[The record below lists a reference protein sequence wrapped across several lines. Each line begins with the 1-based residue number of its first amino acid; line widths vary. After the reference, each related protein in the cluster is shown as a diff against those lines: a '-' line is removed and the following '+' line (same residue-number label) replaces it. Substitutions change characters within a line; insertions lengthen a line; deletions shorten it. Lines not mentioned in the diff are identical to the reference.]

1 MKLDV
6 IGTSCTWFERR
17 NTSFI
22 LDERA
27 LFDVP
32 EGNYKEIIKRIN
44 IYDLDFIFI
53 SHIHT
58 DHAVD
63 LHIITTR
70 FIREKHGRKNKLRI
84 YAPKEMAETIVKFN
98 TLYNGSEEEKDLKLL
113 KEKIDFIDIY
123 DGLEFEEGNYQIKVK
138 KMDHGKCECFG
149 LIVKD
154 RNSGKV
160 YSFSADSK
168 DCESLRQ
175 MLDVSDYAFVDMAAT
190 GSSKSHLTDTEFV
203 ELSKKYPNC
212 KMFPVHTCDKCQEF
226 AIKNNL
232 NFLEDGQILNI

>member
-1 MKLDV
+1 MKVNV
-6 IGTSCTWFERR
+6 IGTACTWFERN

-22 LDERA
+22 LDDKI

-32 EGNYKEIIKRIN
+32 EGAYKDIIKLID
-44 IYDLDFIFI
+44 IFSLKFIFI

-63 LHIITTR
+63 LHIIATR
-70 FIREKHGRKNKLRI
+70 FLRERYSRLEKLRV

-98 TLYNGSEEEKDLKLL
+98 TLFNGSEEEKDLTLL
-113 KEKIDFIDIY
+113 KNTIDFIDLY
-123 DGLEFEEGNYQIKVK
+123 DGLEFVEGNYEFRVK

-149 LIVKD
+149 LMVKD
-154 RNSGKV
+154 KISGKV
-160 YSFSADSK
+160 YAFSADTK
-168 DCESLRQ
+168 DCEALRE
-175 MLDVSDYAFVDMAAT
+175 MLLVSDFAFVDMAAT